1 MSHYAKINNNNI
13 VINIIVAEKDFID
26 TLDDK
31 EYWIQTSYNTRG
43 GIHYSPETNLPDSG
57 IPLRK
62 NYAGIGYLYDK
73 DLDAFIPP
81 KPFES
86 WLLDKETCLWI
97 PPIEMPKDGNIYQWN
112 ESTKNWIKSDL
123 K

>member
-62 NYAGIGYLYDK
+62 NYAGIGFTYDK
-73 DLDAFIPP
+73 ELDAFIPP
-81 KPFES
+81 KPYASWVLNKES
-86 WLLDKETCLWI
+86 CLWE
-97 PPIEMPKDGNIYQWN
+97 PPIKKP
-112 ESTKNWIKSDL
+112 ESGDL
-123 K
+123 HWDEENKKWKVEIS